1 MELNEGV
8 GNMRNIVET
17 AIDAGVF
24 KTLVQ
29 AVEAAD
35 LVKTLSEEGPFTVCA
50 PDDEAFSKLPG
61 GTLESLLKD
70 QESLRQVLLFHV
82 ASGQVMSRDIVKM
95 QSVQTLQGEEL
106 KIDITRGVQIGDAQ
120 VTQPDI
126 ECSNG
131 VIHVIDRVL
140 IPKSIKM
147 HAAPR

>member
-1 MELNEGV
+1 
-8 GNMRNIVET
+8 MRNIVET

-35 LVKTLSEEGPFTVCA
+35 LTETLSEGGPFTVCA

-61 GTLESLLKD
+61 GALESLLKD
-70 QESLRQVLLFHV
+70 RESLRQVLLFHV
-82 ASGQVMSRDIVKM
+82 ASGQVMSRDIVSLD
-95 QSVQTLQGEEL
+95 SVKTLQGEEL
-106 KIDITRGVQIGDAQ
+106 KIDITQGVQIGEAQ

-140 IPKSIKM
+140 IPKSAQI
-147 HAAPR
+147 HAAPL

>member
-1 MELNEGV
+1 
-8 GNMRNIVET
+8 MRNIVET

-35 LVKTLSEEGPFTVCA
+35 LTETLSEGGPFTVCA

-61 GTLESLLKD
+61 GVLESLLKD
-70 QESLRQVLLFHV
+70 SENLRQVLLFHV
-82 ASGQVMSRDIVKM
+82 ASGQVMSQDIVSLD
-95 QSVQTLQGEEL
+95 SVKTLQGEEL
-106 KIDITRGVQIGDAQ
+106 KIDITQGVQIGEAQ

-140 IPKSIKM
+140 IPKSVQI
-147 HAAPR
+147 HAAPL